1 MTDHFVNWF
10 ARWSLFIVY
19 FWFGILKIF
28 NLSPANP
35 LISALLERTLP
46 FVTFEQFI
54 VLLGIFEMVIGVLF
68 LVPKLQKVVLV
79 LFGLHLVMITAPFV
93 LLPTIAWQRWFVP
106 TLEGQYMIKNILMV
120 ALVLTLV
127 HTLEKPRVQ

>member
-1 MTDHFVNWF
+1 MTDHFVQWF
-10 ARWSLFIVY
+10 ARWALFVVY

-46 FVTFEQFI
+46 FITFEQFI
-54 VLLGIFEMVIGVLF
+54 VVLGIFEMIIGVLF
-68 LVPKLQKVVLV
+68 LIPRLQKVVV
-79 LFGLHLVMITAPFV
+79 ALFGLHLIMITAPFV
-93 LLPTIAWQRWFVP
+93 LLPHIAWQGWFIP
-106 TLEGQYMIKNILMV
+106 TLEGQYMIKNIIMV

-127 HTLEKPRVQ
+127 HSFKKKAVR